1 MLRVNIDSMEKRNEN
16 LFSYVTEI
24 KNLEVRVEKLKENIA
39 SNSYGSATS
48 AIKHKLNQI
57 HNKMDKERV
66 YMNRLGNKL
75 ETISVKYQNAE
86 IAIMEAITGKDYKNV
101 TKDNNDVDKTSA
113 KASTKDKFS
122 KATIEYTDEKLQ
134 KALANAKSKVGNR
147 YVWGGNDVDH
157 GIDCS
162 GFSQWFY
169 KQLGITLP
177 RTSSEQSKCGKAIS
191 AKEMQPGDLIFYG
204 DAGRVSH
211 VAIYIGNGQIVHAS
225 NSKDGI
231 KISNYNYRAPITIRR
246 ITK

>member
-24 KNLEVRVEKLKENIA
+24 KNLEARIEKLKENIA

-86 IAIMEAITGKDYKNV
+86 IAIMEEITGKDYDKV

-122 KATIEYTDEKLQ
+122 KATIEYTDEKLK
-134 KALANAKSKVGNR
+134 KALANAKSKVGNK
-147 YVWGGNDVDH
+147 YVYGGTDVDN

-162 GFSQWFY
+162 AFAQWFY

-177 RTSSEQSKCGKAIS
+177 RTSSEQSKCGTAIS
-191 AKEMQPGDLIFYG
+191 ASEMQPGDLIFYG
-204 DAGRVSH
+204 DGGQVGH

-231 KISNYNYRAPITIRR
+231 KISQYNYKTPITIRR

>member
-24 KNLEVRVEKLKENIA
+24 KNLEARVEKLKENIA

-48 AIKHKLNQI
+48 AIKKKLNQI
-57 HNKMDKERV
+57 YNKMDKERV

-86 IAIMEAITGKDYKNV
+86 IAIMEAITGRDYENV
-101 TKDNNDVDKTSA
+101 TKENNDVDKAGA
-113 KASTKDKFS
+113 KAKTEDKFS
-122 KATIEYTDEKLQ
+122 KATIEYMDEKLQ
-134 KALANAKSKVGNR
+134 KALENAKSKVGNP

-162 GFSQWFY
+162 GFSKWFY
-169 KQLGITLP
+169 QQLGITLP
-177 RTSSEQSKCGKAIS
+177 RTSSEQAKCGKAIS
-191 AKEMQPGDLIFYG
+191 ASEMQPGDLIFYG
-204 DAGRVSH
+204 DGGTVSH

-225 NSKDGI
+225 NSRDGI
-231 KISNYNYRAPITIRR
+231 KISKYDYRVPITIRR

>member
-24 KNLEVRVEKLKENIA
+24 KNLEARVEKLRANIA

-48 AIKHKLNQI
+48 AIKKKLNQI
-57 HNKMDKERV
+57 HTKLDKERV
-66 YMNRLGNKL
+66 YMNRLGDKL

-86 IAIMEAITGKDYKNV
+86 IAIMEAITGKDYENV
-101 TKDNNDVDKTSA
+101 TKDNNDVDKSGA
-113 KASTKDKFS
+113 KSRTKDKF
-122 KATIEYTDEKLQ
+122 KDATIEYMGEKMK

-147 YVWGGNDVDH
+147 YVYGGNNVDH

-162 GFSQWFY
+162 AFAQWFY

-177 RTSSEQSKCGKAIS
+177 RTSRAQATCGKAIS
-191 AKEMQPGDLIFYG
+191 ASEMQPGDLIFYG
-204 DAGRVSH
+204 NGGTVSH

-231 KISNYNYRAPITIRR
+231 KISNYNYRTPITIRR
-246 ITK
+246 ITQ